1 MDLPVTDPLSK
12 ANFLSIE
19 KKRAYIDTWSPS
31 LEAMTSNLPAVKE
44 DTIMKKRLAKGM
56 TRKRD
61 EALIGP
67 TSKWS

>member
-1 MDLPVTDPLSK
+1 MINPLEK
-12 ANFLSIE
+12 DHLLSIDNT
-19 KKRAYIDTWSPS
+19 RAYIDTNIPC
-31 LEAMTSNLPAVKE
+31 LEVLMINLPAVKE

-67 TSKWS
+67 RSEWS

>member
-44 DTIMKKRLAKGM
+44 DTITKKRLGKG
-56 TRKRD
+56 KEKD
-61 EALIGP
+61 KEL
-67 TSKWS
+67 SF